1 MAKLSQSMASLKQ
14 QLLQTES
21 QILAVRQKSRDKE
34 QLLLYPV
41 WIFQSNRRLFFCR
54 QTISAF
60 QDVLHNPVMVTK
72 LFIEQFSS
80 RKNVYSTLFNRKRKI
95 FPQKIAL
102 SHLGTHITWVFS
114 HESVRL
120 VIGKFYNAK
129 LWKPLCCAACSLGD
143 TSDLGPYSQRTVWIH
158 IPWTSHSG
166 SSVFNE
172 NL

>member
-21 QILAVRQKSRDKE
+21 QMLAARQKSRDKE

-41 WIFQSNRRLFFCR
+41 WIFQSNRRLFFFFCR

-60 QDVLHNPVMVTK
+60 QDVLHKPVVVTK

-95 FPQKIAL
+95 LPQKIAL

-114 HESVRL
+114 NESVRFA
-120 VIGKFYNAK
+120 ISKFYNVK
-129 LWKPLCCAACSLGD
+129 LWKPLWCAACSLGD
-143 TSDLGPYSQRTVWIH
+143 MLDLGPYS
-158 IPWTSHSG
+158 
-166 SSVFNE
+166 
-172 NL
+172 